1 MLCIAHW
8 GIFKI
13 ILDHVLYALYNANFE
28 CMKYMFFIVIILID
42 SFFIQNHLKDYHTY
56 KYAFIRRELNEIR

>member
-13 ILDHVLYALYNANFE
+13 ILDHVFHTLYNANFE

-42 SFFIQNHLKDYHTY
+42 TFFIQNHLKDYHTN
-56 KYAFIRRELNEIR
+56 KYAFCKKRVE

>member
-8 GIFKI
+8 GIFKK
-13 ILDHVLYALYNANFE
+13 ILDHVFHTLYNANFE

-42 SFFIQNHLKDYHTY
+42 TFFIQNHLKDYHTNE
-56 KYAFIRRELNEIR
+56 YAFCKKRVE